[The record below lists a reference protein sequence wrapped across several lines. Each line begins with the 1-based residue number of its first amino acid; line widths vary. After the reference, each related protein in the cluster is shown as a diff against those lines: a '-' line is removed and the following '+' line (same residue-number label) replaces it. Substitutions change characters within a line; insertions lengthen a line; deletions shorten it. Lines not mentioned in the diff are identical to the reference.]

1 MRPKTKIGNAC
12 VTVCVVWVCV
22 LCVLGYLRAAL
33 AVREKPDNKQSI
45 IHTILWI
52 LVLENALTA
61 KAAIARSKYVWY
73 KMCCIDARLPS
84 DRQGGP

>member
-1 MRPKTKIGNAC
+1 MR
-12 VTVCVVWVCV
+12 
-22 LCVLGYLRAAL
+22 CVLGYLRAVFA
-33 AVREKPDNKQSI
+33 AKEKPDNQQSI
-45 IHTILWI
+45 INTILWI

-73 KMCCIDARLPS
+73 KMCCVDARLPS